1 MDDKDTNTYT
11 FTYDDENITLSIAK
25 MSDFTD
31 PDSNTYPTYSTV
43 LSAQEELRQKE
54 LRENHPDLKKAY
66 EEYTTLL
73 AKYDFWNKITK

>member
-1 MDDKDTNTYT
+1 MDDKDTKTYT

-31 PDSNTYPTYSTV
+31 TDTNTYPTYSTV

-54 LRENHPDLKKAY
+54 LREIHPDLAKAY

-73 AKYDFWNKITK
+73 EKYDFWNKITK

>member
-1 MDDKDTNTYT
+1 MDDKDTKTYT

-31 PDSNTYPTYSTV
+31 TDTNTYPTYSTV

-73 AKYDFWNKITK
+73 EKYDFWNKITK